1 MFLFFFKVKL
11 HIFTTLKDD
20 RDIWMFCFDWLKVV
34 FTVTPVLRAQSP
46 PTSRDT
52 EE

>member
-1 MFLFFFKVKL
+1 MNMFFKVKL

-20 RDIWMFCFDWLKVV
+20 RDIWMFCFDWLKVG
-34 FTVTPVLRAQSP
+34 P